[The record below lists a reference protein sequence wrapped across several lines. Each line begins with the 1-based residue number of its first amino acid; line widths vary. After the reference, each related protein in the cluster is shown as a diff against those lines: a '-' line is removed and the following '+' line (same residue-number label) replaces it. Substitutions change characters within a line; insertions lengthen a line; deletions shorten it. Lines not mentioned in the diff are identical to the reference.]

1 MLTKKLWKR
10 GISLLGAA
18 AMTASMLT
26 GISFAEGETYTQPTL
41 NPHSKSVLEVD
52 GYQFIDL
59 NGNGELDVYEDW
71 RQDAET
77 RAADLVSQMTVRE
90 KIAQMQHPTYLPRA
104 DGKIAPYLKEYCS
117 EYGIGMLLI
126 RELNSVEAAATTMNT
141 IQEYAES
148 SRLGVPVLVSM
159 DSVHGL
165 SYVSG
170 ATVTPHNLA
179 LAATR
184 DEALVTKL
192 AEIARDEHLAVGVR
206 MTLSPEADIASE
218 PRWGRVMET
227 FGEDPDL
234 VTQMVTA
241 QVVAFQNGK
250 DGLNTGSIVACMKHF
265 PGAGP
270 QMEGKDTS
278 PIISSE
284 ETLQIHLKPYY
295 AALEVNVASIMPYY
309 SVPLALDMENS
320 AIGSKATLQDL
331 LRDEMGFTG
340 IIQTDW
346 GMIWAIQEALG
357 TMTGEEVSDEE
368 AILIGVTQSRVDGIG
383 GESIRLIDLM
393 EEYTQEGKIDEAILT
408 AAATRIV
415 KVKFEMGMFENP
427 YCDVDYAVSFVG
439 NEENQ
444 KVNLQAAREAM
455 TLLKNDGALPLNPD
469 AKQTILVCGPRA
481 FDTDSLVGGWS
492 SAQDGLTIADA
503 VAAYAGENTTV
514 LTEKEDVEVIKELA
528 QQADVIIVSIGE
540 PSYQHD
546 PVWGYDTLEIVQSQ
560 QEILEAAVASGKTVI
575 TVVTGGRPYILTW
588 CDENT
593 NAILEA
599 YYPGAKGGIAIA
611 ETLFGMNNPTGK
623 TPMQFPRNME
633 SVNAQAGLSRH
644 RQSDCNQQTVPCD
657 GGLSGKRP
665 GVRCELHQRCFPG
678 Y

>member
-1 MLTKKLWKR
+1 MLTKNIWKR

-41 NPHSKSVLEVD
+41 NPHSKSVLEAD

-104 DGKIAPYLKEYCS
+104 DGKIAPYLKNYCS

-241 QVVAFQNGK
+241 QVVAFQNGR

-514 LTEKEDVEVIKELA
+514 LTEKEDVGVIKELA

-633 SVNAQAGLSRH
+633 SVNAQEGDVSFDLENPLYDYGFGLSY
-644 RQSDCNQQTVPCD
+644 
-657 GGLSGKRP
+657 
-665 GVRCELHQRCFPG
+665 E
-678 Y
+678 

>member
-1 MLTKKLWKR
+1 MLTKNIWKR

-104 DGKIAPYLKEYCS
+104 DGKIAPYLKNYCS

-241 QVVAFQNGK
+241 QVVAFQNGR

-514 LTEKEDVEVIKELA
+514 LTEKEDVGVIKELA

-633 SVNAQAGLSRH
+633 SVNAQEGDVSFDLENPLYDYGFGLSYEE
-644 RQSDCNQQTVPCD
+644 
-657 GGLSGKRP
+657 K
-665 GVRCELHQRCFPG
+665 
-678 Y
+678 

>member
-141 IQEYAES
+141 IQEYAEA

-492 SAQDGLTIADA
+492 SAQDGMTIADA

-514 LTEKEDVEVIKELA
+514 LTEKEDVGVIKELA

-560 QEILEAAVASGKTVI
+560 QEILEVAVASGKTVI

-623 TPMQFPRNME
+623 TPMQFPRDME
-633 SVNAQAGLSRH
+633 SVNAQEGDVSFDLENPLYDYGFGLSY
-644 RQSDCNQQTVPCD
+644 
-657 GGLSGKRP
+657 
-665 GVRCELHQRCFPG
+665 E
-678 Y
+678 

>member
-104 DGKIAPYLKEYCS
+104 DGKIAPYLKNYCS

-241 QVVAFQNGK
+241 QVVAFQNGR

-514 LTEKEDVEVIKELA
+514 LTEKEDVGVIKELA

-560 QEILEAAVASGKTVI
+560 QEILEAAAASGKTVI

-623 TPMQFPRNME
+623 TPVQFPRNME
-633 SVNAQAGLSRH
+633 SVNAQEGDVSFDLENPLYDYGFGLSY
-644 RQSDCNQQTVPCD
+644 
-657 GGLSGKRP
+657 
-665 GVRCELHQRCFPG
+665 E
-678 Y
+678 

>member
-1 MLTKKLWKR
+1 LLTKNIWKR

-104 DGKIAPYLKEYCS
+104 DGKIAPYLKNYCS

-427 YCDVDYAVSFVG
+427 YCDVEYAVSFVG

-455 TLLKNDGALPLNPD
+455 TLLKNDGALPLSPD

-514 LTEKEDVEVIKELA
+514 LTEKEDVGVIKELA

-633 SVNAQAGLSRH
+633 SVNAQEGDVSFDLENPLYDYGFGLSY
-644 RQSDCNQQTVPCD
+644 
-657 GGLSGKRP
+657 
-665 GVRCELHQRCFPG
+665 E
-678 Y
+678 

>member
-1 MLTKKLWKR
+1 MLTKNIWKR

-104 DGKIAPYLKEYCS
+104 DGKIAPYLKNYCS

-427 YCDVDYAVSFVG
+427 YCDVEYAVSFVG

-455 TLLKNDGALPLNPD
+455 TLLKNDGALPLSPD

-514 LTEKEDVEVIKELA
+514 LTEKEDVGVIKELA

-633 SVNAQAGLSRH
+633 SVNAQEGDVSFDLENPLYDYGFGLSY
-644 RQSDCNQQTVPCD
+644 
-657 GGLSGKRP
+657 
-665 GVRCELHQRCFPG
+665 E
-678 Y
+678 

>member
-1 MLTKKLWKR
+1 MLTKNIWKR

-41 NPHSKSVLEVD
+41 NPHSKSVLEVN

-104 DGKIAPYLKEYCS
+104 DGKIAPSLKNYCS

-141 IQEYAES
+141 IQEYAEA

-241 QVVAFQNGK
+241 QVVAFQNGR

-514 LTEKEDVEVIKELA
+514 LTEKEDVGVIKELA

-633 SVNAQAGLSRH
+633 SVNAQEGDVSFDLENPLYDYGFGLSY
-644 RQSDCNQQTVPCD
+644 
-657 GGLSGKRP
+657 
-665 GVRCELHQRCFPG
+665 E
-678 Y
+678 

>member
-1 MLTKKLWKR
+1 MLTKNIWKR

-59 NGNGELDVYEDW
+59 NGNGGLDVYEDW

-104 DGKIAPYLKEYCS
+104 DGKIAPYLKNYCS

-141 IQEYAES
+141 IQEYAEA

-241 QVVAFQNGK
+241 QVVAFQNGR

-514 LTEKEDVEVIKELA
+514 LTEKEEVGVIKELA

-633 SVNAQAGLSRH
+633 SVNAQEGDVSFDLENPLYDYGFGLSY
-644 RQSDCNQQTVPCD
+644 
-657 GGLSGKRP
+657 
-665 GVRCELHQRCFPG
+665 E
-678 Y
+678 

>member
-1 MLTKKLWKR
+1 MLTKNIWKR
-10 GISLLGAA
+10 GIFLLGAA

-241 QVVAFQNGK
+241 QVVAFQNGR

-514 LTEKEDVEVIKELA
+514 LTEKEDVGVIKELA

-633 SVNAQAGLSRH
+633 SVNAQEGDVSFDLENPLYDYGFGLSY
-644 RQSDCNQQTVPCD
+644 
-657 GGLSGKRP
+657 
-665 GVRCELHQRCFPG
+665 E
-678 Y
+678 

>member
-1 MLTKKLWKR
+1 MLTKNIWKR

-241 QVVAFQNGK
+241 QVVAFQNGR

-514 LTEKEDVEVIKELA
+514 LTEKEDVGVIKELA

-623 TPMQFPRNME
+623 TPMQFPRNMD
-633 SVNAQAGLSRH
+633 SVNAQEGDVSFDLENPLYDYGFGLSY
-644 RQSDCNQQTVPCD
+644 
-657 GGLSGKRP
+657 
-665 GVRCELHQRCFPG
+665 E
-678 Y
+678 

>member
-1 MLTKKLWKR
+1 MLTKNIWKR

-26 GISFAEGETYTQPTL
+26 GISFAEGEAYTQPTL

-104 DGKIAPYLKEYCS
+104 DGKIAPYLKDYCS

-141 IQEYAES
+141 IQEYAEE

-241 QVVAFQNGK
+241 QVVAFQNGR

-331 LRDEMGFTG
+331 LRDEMGFSG

-514 LTEKEDVEVIKELA
+514 LTEKEDVGVIKELA

-611 ETLFGMNNPTGK
+611 ETLYGMNNPTGK

-633 SVNAQAGLSRH
+633 SVNAQEGDVSFDLENPLYDYGFGLSY
-644 RQSDCNQQTVPCD
+644 
-657 GGLSGKRP
+657 
-665 GVRCELHQRCFPG
+665 E
-678 Y
+678 

>member
-1 MLTKKLWKR
+1 MLTKNIWKR

-18 AMTASMLT
+18 AMTVSMLT

-241 QVVAFQNGK
+241 QVVAFQNGR

-514 LTEKEDVEVIKELA
+514 LTEKEDVGVIKELA

-633 SVNAQAGLSRH
+633 SVNAQEGDVSFDLENPLYDYGFGLSY
-644 RQSDCNQQTVPCD
+644 
-657 GGLSGKRP
+657 
-665 GVRCELHQRCFPG
+665 E
-678 Y
+678 

>member
-1 MLTKKLWKR
+1 MLTKNIWKR

-104 DGKIAPYLKEYCS
+104 DGKIAPYLKNSCS
-117 EYGIGMLLI
+117 ESGIGMLLI

-241 QVVAFQNGK
+241 QVVAFQNGR

-611 ETLFGMNNPTGK
+611 ETLYGMNNPTGK

-633 SVNAQAGLSRH
+633 SVNAQEGDVSFDLENPLYDYGFGLSY
-644 RQSDCNQQTVPCD
+644 
-657 GGLSGKRP
+657 
-665 GVRCELHQRCFPG
+665 E
-678 Y
+678 

>member
-1 MLTKKLWKR
+1 MLTKNIWKR

-104 DGKIAPYLKEYCS
+104 DGKIAPYLKNYCS

-611 ETLFGMNNPTGK
+611 ETLYGMNNPTGK

-633 SVNAQAGLSRH
+633 SVNAQEGDVSFDLENPLYDYGFGLSY
-644 RQSDCNQQTVPCD
+644 
-657 GGLSGKRP
+657 
-665 GVRCELHQRCFPG
+665 E
-678 Y
+678 

>member
-1 MLTKKLWKR
+1 MLIKKHILR
-10 GISLLGAA
+10 CGAA
-18 AMTASMLT
+18 LTAAVAMCGTMAVPAA
-26 GISFAEGETYTQPTL
+26 FAEDYEQPTL
-41 NPHSKSVLEVD
+41 NPHVKNIIEQD

-59 NGNGELDVYEDW
+59 NGNGTLDKYEDW
-71 RQDAET
+71 RLDAET
-77 RAADLVSQMTVRE
+77 RADDLVSQMTVRE
-90 KIAQMQHPTYLPRA
+90 KIAQMQHPTFLPRS
-104 DGKIAPYLKEYCS
+104 DGKIPSYLEKWCNTE
-117 EYGIGMLLI
+117 GIGMLLI

-141 IQEYAES
+141 IQEYAEG

-165 SYVSG
+165 SYVTG

-184 DEALVTKL
+184 DEELVTKL
-192 AEIARDEHLAVGVR
+192 AEVARDEHIAIGVR

-227 FGEDPDL
+227 FGEDPEL

-241 QVVAFQNGK
+241 QVVAFQNGTE
-250 DGLNTGSIVACMKHF
+250 GLNTDSIVACMKHF

-270 QMEGKDTS
+270 QMDGKDTS

-284 ETLQIHLKPYY
+284 ETLQTHLKPYY
-295 AALEVNVASIMPYY
+295 AALDVNVASIMPYY

-357 TMTGEEVSDEE
+357 TMTGEEISDEE

-383 GESIRLIDLM
+383 GESIRLIDYM
-393 EEYTQEGKIDEAILT
+393 EQYTQEGKIDEAILD
-408 AAATRIV
+408 AAAKRIV
-415 KVKFEMGMFENP
+415 KVKFEMGVFENP
-427 YCDVDYAVSFVG
+427 YCDVEYAVSFVG
-439 NEENQ
+439 NEESQ
-444 KVNLQAAREAM
+444 KLNLEAAEKAM
-455 TLLKNDGALPLNPD
+455 TLLKNDGTLPLDPN
-469 AKQTILVCGPRA
+469 AEQTILVCGPRA
-481 FDTDSLVGGWS
+481 GDMDSLVGGWS
-492 SAQDGLTIADA
+492 SAQEGLTIAGA
-503 VAAYAGENTTV
+503 LEAYAGENTTV
-514 LTEKEDVEVIKELA
+514 IYEPEDTGRIIELA
-528 QQADVIIVSIGE
+528 KDADVIVVSVGE

-546 PVWGYDTLEIVQSQ
+546 PPWGYDTLEITSSQ
-560 QEILEAAVASGKTVI
+560 QEILDAAVASGKPVV

-599 YYPGAKGGIAIA
+599 YYPGSQGGIAIA
-611 ETLFGMNNPTGK
+611 ETLYGMNNPTGK
-623 TPMQFPRNME
+623 TPMQFPRDME
-633 SVNAQAGLSRH
+633 SVNNQEGDVSFDLENPLYDYGYGLSYE
-644 RQSDCNQQTVPCD
+644 P
-657 GGLSGKRP
+657 
-665 GVRCELHQRCFPG
+665 
-678 Y
+678 

>member
-1 MLTKKLWKR
+1 MLTKNIWKR

-104 DGKIAPYLKEYCS
+104 DGKIAPYLKNYCS

-141 IQEYAES
+141 IQEYAEE

-241 QVVAFQNGK
+241 QVVAFQNGR

-331 LRDEMGFTG
+331 LRDKMGFTG

-514 LTEKEDVEVIKELA
+514 LTEKEDVGVIKELA

-611 ETLFGMNNPTGK
+611 ETLYGMNNPTGK
-623 TPMQFPRNME
+623 TPMQFPRDME
-633 SVNAQAGLSRH
+633 SVNAQEGDVSFDLENPLYDYGFGLSY
-644 RQSDCNQQTVPCD
+644 
-657 GGLSGKRP
+657 
-665 GVRCELHQRCFPG
+665 E
-678 Y
+678 

>member
-1 MLTKKLWKR
+1 MLTKNIWKR

-104 DGKIAPYLKEYCS
+104 DGKIAPYLKNYCS

-141 IQEYAES
+141 IQEYAEQ

-241 QVVAFQNGK
+241 QVVAFQNGR

-623 TPMQFPRNME
+623 TPMQFPRDME
-633 SVNAQAGLSRH
+633 SVNAQEGDVSFDLENPLYDYGFGLSY
-644 RQSDCNQQTVPCD
+644 
-657 GGLSGKRP
+657 
-665 GVRCELHQRCFPG
+665 E
-678 Y
+678 

>member
-1 MLTKKLWKR
+1 MLTKNIWKR

-59 NGNGELDVYEDW
+59 NANGKLDVYEDW

-77 RAADLVSQMTVRE
+77 RAGDLVSQMTVRE

-104 DGKIAPYLKEYCS
+104 DGKIAPYLKNYCS

-241 QVVAFQNGK
+241 QVVAFQNGR

-439 NEENQ
+439 NEENR

-514 LTEKEDVEVIKELA
+514 LTEKEDVGVIKELA

-633 SVNAQAGLSRH
+633 SVNAQEGDVSFDLENPLYDYGFGLSY
-644 RQSDCNQQTVPCD
+644 
-657 GGLSGKRP
+657 
-665 GVRCELHQRCFPG
+665 E
-678 Y
+678 

>member
-1 MLTKKLWKR
+1 MLTKNIWKR

-104 DGKIAPYLKEYCS
+104 DGKIAPYLKNYCS

-184 DEALVTKL
+184 DEALVAKL

-241 QVVAFQNGK
+241 QVVAFQNGR

-331 LRDEMGFTG
+331 LRDKMGFTG

-503 VAAYAGENTTV
+503 VAAYASENTTV
-514 LTEKEDVEVIKELA
+514 LTEKEDVGVIKELA

-633 SVNAQAGLSRH
+633 SVNAQEGDVSFDLENPLYDYGFGLSY
-644 RQSDCNQQTVPCD
+644 
-657 GGLSGKRP
+657 
-665 GVRCELHQRCFPG
+665 E
-678 Y
+678 